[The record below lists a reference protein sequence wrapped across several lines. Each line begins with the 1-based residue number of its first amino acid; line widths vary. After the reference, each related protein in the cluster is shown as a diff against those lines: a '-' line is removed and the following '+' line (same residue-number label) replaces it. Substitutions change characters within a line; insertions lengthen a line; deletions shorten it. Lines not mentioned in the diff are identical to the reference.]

1 MLKYKNE
8 GYVMDVMLPEECGH
22 VGYSVECRYKYD
34 KPQEKYLLSMWLRR
48 KDIEDTYKID
58 GQKIDT
64 QYISS
69 TRETIRQDIC
79 RIIEQASLSGF
90 FDFYVERF
98 EYTYKCF
105 DIGNDLLETS
115 ALNTKND

>member
-1 MLKYKNE
+1 
-8 GYVMDVMLPEECGH
+8 MDVMLPEECRH
-22 VGYSVECRYKYD
+22 AGYSVECRYKYD
-34 KPQEKYLLSMWLRR
+34 KTQDKYLVSMWLRR
-48 KDIEDTYKID
+48 KDIDDTYKID

-79 RIIEQASLSGF
+79 RIVEQASLSGF
-90 FDFYVERF
+90 FDYYVERF

-105 DIGNDLLETS
+105 DMGNDLLEREH
-115 ALNTKND
+115 LNICRE